1 MGLWKF
7 YGPSKEDKTMELNL
21 QNKTALVSASSS
33 GIGHAIAVRL
43 AQEGAE
49 VVLNGRTEKSVA
61 EGLEK
66 AKAQAPNGRF
76 QTLVADIGTQTGAET
91 ATREVPEVD
100 ILINNLGIYWAS
112 EFENTSDEDWS
123 KILEV
128 NVMSGIRLT
137 RHYFPKM
144 LAKNWGRVIFIAS
157 ESAIMIPQ
165 EMIHYGVTKSAQLAV
180 ASGLAQKTRGTGVTV
195 NSVLPGPTQ
204 TDNVID
210 FMKGMV
216 PESARTSPEEIGR
229 AFIREHRQSSLL
241 GRLIKPEEIAAVVA
255 FVASPHAAAMNG
267 VAVRT
272 EGGLVQSIL

>member
-1 MGLWKF
+1 
-7 YGPSKEDKTMELNL
+7 MELNL
-21 QNKTALVSASSS
+21 ENKTALVSASSS

-66 AKAQAPNGRF
+66 AKTSVPDGHF
-76 QTLVADIGTQTGAET
+76 KTLVADIGSKEGAEKT
-91 ATREVPEVD
+91 INEFPDID
-100 ILINNLGIYWAS
+100 ILVNNLGIYWAG
-112 EFENTSDEDWS
+112 EFDQTSDEDWH
-123 KILEV
+123 KIFEV

-137 RHYFPKM
+137 RHYFPRM
-144 LAKNWGRVIFIAS
+144 LRKNWGRVIFISS

-165 EMIHYGVTKSAQLAV
+165 EMTHYGVTKSAQLALS
-180 ASGLAQKTRGTGVTV
+180 SGLAQKTKGTGVTV

-204 TDNVID
+204 TGNVIE
-210 FMKGMV
+210 FMRDLV

-229 AFIREHRQSSLL
+229 AFIGEHRPSSLL

-255 FVASPHAAAMNG
+255 FVASPHAAAING
-267 VAVRT
+267 ASVRT
-272 EGGLVQSIL
+272 EGGLVQSVI